1 MLSLWTSGG
10 GSNGAK
16 PGGDGGTWV
25 PAAAVCLVCLVG
37 RQRLWTLNPE

>member
-25 PAAAVCLVCLVG
+25 PAAVCLVCLVG

>member
-16 PGGDGGTWV
+16 PSGDGGTWV
-25 PAAAVCLVCLVG
+25 PAAVCLVCLVG